1 MLEIS
6 DFSYGL
12 SALSYLIFSFAL
24 MSTWRGRLGGAPL
37 VAAILVS
44 AAWSLLI
51 SIKVTPSPLLSIPE
65 LTMELLRNFFWVLF
79 ITRFI
84 HSVFPAVREQVDL
97 IRVMVWLGMLIPSGL
112 IGLLVY
118 FILFGEYTLFW
129 FNNQSILFFYVL
141 FPIIQLFFLEYI
153 YRNAKSDL
161 KWGIKFFCIGLALI
175 FLYDFYLYSNALL
188 FSEIDNTLWSARGF
202 VNAFSVPFLAWSLYR
217 NPKLV
222 KENFVSRDAVFFSS
236 ASIVLGLYLITL
248 ALGGY
253 YVQEIGG
260 TWGEVARVT
269 VSFFGILILVVLIAS
284 GQMRA
289 RLRVFINKHFLTYRY
304 DYRDEWLRLIR
315 ALSLETKTNS
325 SLEEASLRALADMQ
339 DSLGGV
345 LWLKQMNGNYYPA
358 QRLSVPPLEG
368 VVEKSDSSLV
378 KFLQTWQW
386 VINLEEY
393 KSDHSLYHD
402 LKLPLWLE
410 KIPNAWLIVPLM
422 LQTKLHGFIVILEP
436 RTRRQFDW
444 EDIDILKTAGRQIAI
459 HLSQSQSSRALA
471 EVEQF
476 EAFNRTSAY
485 VVHDLK
491 NIVSQLALLVRNSEK
506 HRQNPVFVEDMVS
519 TVENSVDRMNRLLA
533 QLRGGYQHIPNKQI
547 VDLDQVIKSVVEE
560 KSNAEPKPKYV
571 SSNQPMAIMADRDRL
586 ASILGHLVQNAQD
599 ATDPQG
605 RVTVS
610 LQRQDNSALVEIE
623 DTGIGMDK
631 SFMKERLFK
640 PFDSTKGLTGMG
652 IGAHEA
658 KSFIEE
664 LGGAVSVSSEVGV
677 GTKFSLHIPLQT

>member
-1 MLEIS
+1 
-6 DFSYGL
+6 
-12 SALSYLIFSFAL
+12 
-24 MSTWRGRLGGAPL
+24 
-37 VAAILVS
+37 
-44 AAWSLLI
+44 
-51 SIKVTPSPLLSIPE
+51 
-65 LTMELLRNFFWVLF
+65 
-79 ITRFI
+79 
-84 HSVFPAVREQVDL
+84 
-97 IRVMVWLGMLIPSGL
+97 
-112 IGLLVY
+112 
-118 FILFGEYTLFW
+118 
-129 FNNQSILFFYVL
+129 
-141 FPIIQLFFLEYI
+141 
-153 YRNAKSDL
+153 
-161 KWGIKFFCIGLALI
+161 
-175 FLYDFYLYSNALL
+175 
-188 FSEIDNTLWSARGF
+188 
-202 VNAFSVPFLAWSLYR
+202 
-217 NPKLV
+217 PKLV